1 MMVDPPQRSGD
12 SAGNDLTTADAEELR
27 SVRKDRGQAM
37 EQQTAATYPLQHLQ
51 KPNGGIPA
59 LELPESPS
67 CWDCEL
73 SARWIAEDLRRAREL
88 QILLLPRKL
97 VGQDGLEI
105 AAGFRP
111 AHGVSGDIFD
121 LFDCG
126 DDRVVLTLGDVSGK
140 GAAAAIYGAVV
151 SGLLWTMVGRLR
163 RPARLLQAL
172 NAALLERRIES
183 QSVSLLV
190 VSWQAHCRRLRLAS
204 AGAIRPLICRNG
216 EVRELDLGGVP
227 LGLWEKWEYEEA
239 SLQMEANDVVVLCS
253 DGITEQE
260 NPAGQQYDRRIVQ
273 VLRNVWEQSPQFIV
287 DAIFGDLDRF
297 VGNLF
302 ERSDDQTLAV
312 FKVT

>member
-1 MMVDPPQRSGD
+1 MT
-12 SAGNDLTTADAEELR
+12 AGAEELR
-27 SVRKDRGQAM
+27 SVSNRGQAM
-37 EQQTAATYPLQHLQ
+37 EPEMAVTYPLEDLQ
-51 KPNGGIPA
+51 RPNGGITA
-59 LELPESPS
+59 LQFSEPPFR
-67 CWDCEL
+67 WDCE
-73 SARWIAEDLRRAREL
+73 SSTRWIAEDLRRAREL

-97 VGQDGLEI
+97 VGKDGLEI

-121 LFDCG
+121 LFDCT

-172 NAALLERRIES
+172 NEALLERRIES

-190 VSWQAHCRRLRLAS
+190 LSWQAQCRRLRLAS

-239 SLQMEANDVVVLCS
+239 SLQMETRDVVVLCS

-260 NPAGQQYDRRIVQ
+260 NPAGEQYDRRIVQ
-273 VLRNVWEQSPQFIV
+273 VLRNVWQQSPQSIV
-287 DAIFGDLDRF
+287 DAIFDDLDRF
-297 VGNLF
+297 TGSLPA
-302 ERSDDQTLAV
+302 RSDDQTLAA
-312 FKVT
+312 FKVR